1 VLIHEKNDT
10 KKSHDTTLYGI
21 YLLHTVK
28 VKKDFL
34 EGLKKSIYFLEVK
47 KRLSSRT
54 QGIYLRHRV

>member
-1 VLIHEKNDT
+1 MSQSLQ
-10 KKSHDTTLYGI
+10 GI

-34 EGLKKSIYFLEVK
+34 EGLRKPIYFLEVK

-54 QGIYLRHRV
+54 QGIYLLHRV